1 LKLRYPK
8 IILSIIG
15 YISAVAIYEIISPFL
30 HIERLGHIGAFLA
43 GILYVYTL
51 TTGPATL
58 MLIDLAKVNGPII
71 GISAGLGLLIG
82 DSFILILVREVLS
95 DEIYLLAEERDVKS
109 LLSRIPALMRTNQF
123 KVILSCILIAL
134 PLPTELGVVLLSS
147 VKDLRKAELLALIL
161 SLHLIGVFSII
172 MLAQAI

>member
-1 LKLRYPK
+1 
-8 IILSIIG
+8 
-15 YISAVAIYEIISPFL
+15 
-30 HIERLGHIGAFLA
+30 
-43 GILYVYTL
+43 
-51 TTGPATL
+51 

-82 DSFILILVREVLS
+82 DSFVLILVREVLN

-123 KVILSCILIAL
+123 KVILSYILIAL